1 MTEHM
6 DLELEATDQIDV
18 RPIAAIGYQKP
29 DVHCYVAA
37 DEGVLRRVV
46 DNDPD
51 VAGLILLM
59 DFTEHTDDE
68 VGHALGSRQQFADS
82 TDA

>member
-1 MTEHM
+1 MMEHM
-6 DLELEATDQIDV
+6 DLELEATDRIDV

-29 DVHCYVAA
+29 D
-37 DEGVLRRVV
+37 LRRVV